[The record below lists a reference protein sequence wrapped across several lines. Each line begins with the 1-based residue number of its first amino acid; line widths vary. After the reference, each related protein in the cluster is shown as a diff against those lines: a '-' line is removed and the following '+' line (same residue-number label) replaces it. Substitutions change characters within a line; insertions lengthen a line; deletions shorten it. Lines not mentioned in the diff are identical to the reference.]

1 MRTQEKV
8 VLTRHEGMEAF
19 IINFIRNLLNNF
31 SFRMKD
37 REMRTRMKFQDPEK
51 PLRRRKQSDRT
62 ESGDL
67 SSSSSTHESYQHSS
81 GISVSGDRDYY
92 IHTLSSNDANKTRSS
107 SIDSNASDV
116 FEAITRRMSS
126 PLSSSHGAGVV
137 TASLKIPVQTSTPVT
152 GISSSSAVH
161 GQNIQFYIHEKP
173 SHNIG
178 DNITDIPF
186 IEDSNSSFELSEDGK
201 RKSSP
206 ESFSYSFPS

>member
-1 MRTQEKV
+1 MR
-8 VLTRHEGMEAF
+8 
-19 IINFIRNLLNNF
+19 N
-31 SFRMKD
+31 
-37 REMRTRMKFQDPEK
+37 RMKFQDPEK
-51 PLRRRKQSDRT
+51 PLRRRRQSDRT

-137 TASLKIPVQTSTPVT
+137 TASLKIPVQTSAPVT

-173 SHNIG
+173 SHKIG

-186 IEDSNSSFELSEDGK
+186 IEDNSSSFELPDEGMIK
-201 RKSSP
+201 IT
-206 ESFSYSFPS
+206 